1 MDFETRLI
9 EWLLASKLI
18 KRKPLEEAA
27 RKAGEAGVALEEALI
42 SSGAVKRADLLR
54 ALTELT
60 GVEAIDL
67 SGMQVKASVAQMIPR
82 EMVDRFRL
90 LCVKREE
97 GKIVVAMAD
106 PTDSFAQ
113 EFVKMRTGHEVS
125 PRVAYVGDLKE
136 AIESAFSVKIAYI
149 GKDTPMKS
157 DAQRAEGDQPEEEN
171 KPRFVV
177 ATRSHSPRASLVS
190 REQVQKKADIRAIRL
205 DGFNPANA
213 VVTSVDSETGALRA
227 LVAIGRDLSSTLDP
241 DVLVRK
247 LLQNAIDIT
256 RSEGAS
262 LILVEEGANMLYF
275 KESLGPRSEEVKQ
288 LRFPLDEHSLA
299 GYAIQNRVTMRVN
312 DVTRDP
318 RHNKSVDKAVDFTT
332 RSVLC
337 SPVMWH
343 GEPLG
348 VITAV
353 NKREAASFSDAD
365 QEFMEILASQ
375 AAVALTNSVMMDRLR
390 NFYTESVGILVD
402 ILEIFDTIS
411 RDHLVDVA
419 RFSTTMAQHL
429 SLSDPEIERL
439 CYAGLLHDIG
449 KIKCSDPYDPRHAE
463 LGATMLERVR
473 LFADLLPIIR
483 HHHECHDGSG
493 FPDGLRGDQVP
504 LLARVLAIAEAWVE
518 GLSERGADQK
528 SQFLTEMRTDFGT
541 RFDPDLRPAFENT
554 VSQI

>member
-1 MDFETRLI
+1 MDFETRMV

-18 KRKPLEEAA
+18 KKKALEEAA
-27 RKAGEAGVALEEALI
+27 RKAGQAEVPIEEILVG
-42 SSGAVKRADLLR
+42 SGAVKRSDILR
-54 ALTELT
+54 ALSELT

-67 SGMQVKASVAQMIPR
+67 SGIQVKASVAQMIPR

-90 LCVKREE
+90 LCVKREDS
-97 GKIVVAMAD
+97 KIVVAMAD

-113 EFVKMRTGHEVS
+113 EFVKMRTGHEVV
-125 PRVAYVGDLKE
+125 PRVAYTGDLKA

-157 DAQRAEGDQPEEEN
+157 DAQRAEGDEPDEDN
-171 KPRFVV
+171 KPKFVV

-205 DGFNPANA
+205 EGFGPSSA
-213 VVTSVDSETGALRA
+213 VTSVDSETGALRA
-227 LVAIGRDLSSTLDP
+227 LVAIGRDLASTLDP

-318 RHNKSVDKAVDFTT
+318 RHNKSVDQAVDFTT

-337 SPVMWH
+337 SPVTWH

-353 NKREAASFSDAD
+353 NKRDAASFSDSD

-402 ILEIFDTIS
+402 LLEVFDTIS

-419 RFSTTMAQHL
+419 RFSTTMGQHL
-429 SLSDPEIERL
+429 GLSDPEIERL

-449 KIKCSDPYDPRHAE
+449 KIKVADPHDPRHAE
-463 LGATMLERVR
+463 TGATMLERVR
-473 LFADLLPIIR
+473 LFGDLLPLIR
-483 HHHECHDGSG
+483 HHHECFDGSG

-518 GLSERGADQK
+518 GLSERGAENRG
-528 SQFLTEMRTDFGT
+528 QFLTQMRQDFGT

-554 VSQI
+554 VAQI